1 MVGED
6 ARHIK
11 FQEME
16 IHSRNKN
23 PNQVF
28 SGFARRRQPILKTE
42 CPHQTPLRPTRS
54 IDAMVVMEIK
64 YDIPWLKK
72 GDDFLMTFCVLAIHF
87 PSFSISSLRFPI
99 VFFFCSSRLLSF
111 LLHWFSRF
119 LSFFLACRM

>member
-1 MVGED
+1 
-6 ARHIK
+6 
-11 FQEME
+11 ME

-28 SGFARRRQPILKTE
+28 SGFARRRQPILKTQ

-99 VFFFCSSRLLSF
+99 VFFFLFIEAAVLPSSLVFKVSIVFF
-111 LLHWFSRF
+111 LLVVCKCF
-119 LSFFLACRM
+119 LNYHH